1 MSYKRI
7 PVKLTEGQF
16 EYLRALVLADS
27 DNSDELYQMLIL
39 SSLNETLDKARRVK
53 A

>member
-1 MSYKRI
+1 MTYKRI
-7 PVKLTEGQF
+7 PVKLTEGQI
-16 EYLRALVLADS
+16 EYLRALVHAAS
-27 DNSDELYQMLIL
+27 DNSGEIYQMLIL